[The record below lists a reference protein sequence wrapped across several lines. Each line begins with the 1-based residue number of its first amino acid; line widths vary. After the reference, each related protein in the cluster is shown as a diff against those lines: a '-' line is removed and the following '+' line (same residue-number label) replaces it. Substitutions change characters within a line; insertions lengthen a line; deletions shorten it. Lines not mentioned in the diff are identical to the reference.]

1 MCYSNC
7 DFMSSVNLDLIK
19 EIDSLWEPVYP
30 YLAQQIHE
38 LYGRQDGNILEMGP
52 FCGMIFTLQRMK
64 IGRSFLIATFPSGMG
79 DFFRQE
85 AKKRKFGEKIKTI
98 ETDSS
103 LTGIKENKIDL
114 AIFRGAFFFPSLFKV
129 NFSAIH
135 RVLKPKGIAFIGGGF
150 GKLTPDKVIKDIGK
164 RSRDLNLQIGKIE
177 VNEDQL
183 RQDIEK
189 SNVKGK
195 VEIISEGGLWV
206 LMRK

>member
-1 MCYSNC
+1 
-7 DFMSSVNLDLIK
+7 
-19 EIDSLWEPVYP
+19 
-30 YLAQQIHE
+30 
-38 LYGRQDGNILEMGP
+38 
-52 FCGMIFTLQRMK
+52 
-64 IGRSFLIATFPSGMG
+64 
-79 DFFRQE
+79 
-85 AKKRKFGEKIKTI
+85 
-98 ETDSS
+98 
-103 LTGIKENKIDL
+103 
-114 AIFRGAFFFPSLFKV
+114 LFKV

-135 RVLKPKGIAFIGGGF
+135 RVLKPNGIAFIGGGF

-206 LMRK
+206 VMRK